1 MVRILKRIIEGASWT
16 QSVPEHKPPY
26 IERLTK
32 AINNREKVILYG
44 TGDREGICGISILV
58 LVLRY
63 FNSDV
68 EYFVVSGNESEDAL
82 RDLVRRHI
90 DFFSPGLMITLSDKV
105 TRAACDAAGD
115 EEGLV
120 MAIGVRAEER
130 SLSFFKED
138 LSLVGNVYQLSEL
151 LSSYYNT
158 RNFMRYSDLVY
169 LGAPAGIPAGNNERL
184 YRALGSEQLECTT
197 NYGLCAAKAITRGHI
212 DGIRKFITPKDNP
225 VGALDNS
232 RIIIEMLTTGD
243 GNRAEQI
250 AKYLQNLT
258 LC

>member
-16 QSVPEHKPPY
+16 QTVPEYIPPY
-26 IERLTK
+26 IERLTN
-32 AINNREKVILYG
+32 AINNRDKVIVYG

-68 EYFVVSGNESEDAL
+68 EYFVVDDNESADDL
-82 RDLVRRHI
+82 KDLVKRHV
-90 DFFSPGLMITLSDKV
+90 DFFSPGLMITLSERI
-105 TRAACDAAGD
+105 TRAACGAAGGD
-115 EEGLV
+115 EGMVMTIGARTEGDT
-120 MAIGVRAEER
+120 
-130 SLSFFKED
+130 LSYFKED

-151 LSSYYNT
+151 LSRYYNT

-169 LGAPAGIPAGNNERL
+169 LGAPSGSPAGNDEEM
-184 YRALGSEQLECTT
+184 YRSLGREQLECTT
-197 NYGLCAAKAITRGHI
+197 NYGLCAAKAITRGNI

-225 VGALDNS
+225 VGTLDNS

-250 AKYLQNLT
+250 AKYLQNLA

>member
-1 MVRILKRIIEGASWT
+1 MVRILKRIIDGASWT
-16 QSVPEHKPPY
+16 QAVPEHKPPY
-26 IERLTK
+26 IERLTQ
-32 AINNREKVILYG
+32 AINNREKVIVYG

-68 EYFVVSGNESEDAL
+68 EYFVVGGTENEDSL
-82 RDLVRRHI
+82 SDLVRRHI
-90 DFFSPGLMITLSDKV
+90 DFFSPGLMITLSEKL
-105 TRAACDAAGD
+105 TRAACEAAGG
-115 EEGLV
+115 EAGLV
-120 MAIGVRAEER
+120 MAIGARTEEDR
-130 SLSFFKED
+130 LSYYKED

-151 LSSYYNT
+151 LSKYYNT
-158 RNFMRYSDLVY
+158 RNFMRYSDLVF
-169 LGAPAGIPAGNNERL
+169 LGAPAGSPAGNDEKL
-184 YRALGSEQLECTT
+184 YRSLGRDQLECTT

-212 DGIRKFITPKDNP
+212 DGIRRFITPKDNP
-225 VGALDNS
+225 VGTLDNS

-250 AKYLQNLT
+250 AKYLQNLA

>member
-16 QSVPEHKPPY
+16 QTVPEYKPPY

-32 AINNREKVILYG
+32 AINNREKVIVYG

-68 EYFVVSGNESEDAL
+68 EYFVVDGNESADAL
-82 RDLVRRHI
+82 KDLVRKHI
-90 DFFSPGLMITLSDKV
+90 NFFSPGLMITLSERI
-105 TRAACDAAGD
+105 TRAACEAAGCD
-115 EEGLV
+115 EGLA
-120 MAIGVRAEER
+120 MAIGSKPEGDA
-130 SLSFFKED
+130 LSYYKED

-151 LSSYYNT
+151 LSRYYNT

-169 LGAPAGIPAGNNERL
+169 LGAPAGSPLGKDENL
-184 YRALGSEQLECTT
+184 YRSLGREQLDCTT
-197 NYGLCAAKAITRGHI
+197 NYGLCAAKAITRSNI

-250 AKYLQNLT
+250 AKYLQNLA